1 MRNDRDTS
9 VIERMIKY
17 CEDVEVLLER
27 FDRSFDNYTN
37 DISFQYGVEI
47 SNWHWCL
54 QMLLSKHKKS
64 ATGIGGPDC
73 LNN

>member
-37 DISFQYGVEI
+37 DISFQYGVI
-47 SNWHWCL
+47 WKNWQHHS
-54 QMLLSKHKKS
+54 QVLSFEYKRGYYRQRS
-64 ATGIGGPDC
+64 PD
-73 LNN
+73 